1 VIARLELAARV
12 RTALGRSP
20 VTVLV
25 GPRQCGKTTLA
36 AMVGAGRPAVTRF
49 DLERPADLAALAHP
63 AEALGP
69 HRGLVIVDEVQ
80 RRPDLFPVL
89 RVLADRR
96 PRPARFLLL
105 GSASPDLL
113 RQGSESLA
121 GRVEIIE
128 MQGFDLS
135 EVGAGAAQRLWI
147 RGGFPPSFLARSG
160 EASLTWRENFIQTF
174 LERDLPQFGL
184 SLPPLT
190 LRRFWT
196 MVAHYHGRTWNASE
210 IGRSLGVSDVTT
222 RRYLDILTGAYMIRQ
237 LPPWFE
243 NVSKRQV
250 RAPRVYVRDSGLLH
264 ALLGVDSHRT
274 MLGHPK
280 LGASWEGFALEEV
293 LRILRPREAYFWG
306 IHGQAELDLLVLQR
320 GRRLGFE
327 FKFADAPDL
336 TRSMQTALR
345 DLRLD
350 ALTVV
355 YPGDREYTLAPGISV
370 TPLARIRSG
379 RAAPGDYVEERR
391 ELFRDLTLDDALA
404 RARKKSRRR
413 TTVAGTSRNQPR

>member
-1 VIARLELAARV
+1 VIARPVLVARV

-36 AMVGAGRPAVTRF
+36 GVVGAGRSAVTRF
-49 DLERPADLAALAHP
+49 DLERPADLLALDHP

-96 PRPARFLLL
+96 PLPARFLLL

-128 MQGFDLS
+128 MKGLDLS
-135 EVGAGAAQRLWI
+135 EVGAGAVQRLWI
-147 RGGFPPSFLARSG
+147 RGGFPPSFLARTQ
-160 EASLTWRENFIQTF
+160 EASLTWRGNFIQTF
-174 LERDLPQFGL
+174 LERDLPQLGL

-196 MVAHYHGRTWNASE
+196 MVAHYHGQTWNASE

-250 RAPRVYVRDSGLLH
+250 RAPKVYVPDSGLLH
-264 ALLGVDSHRT
+264 ALLGIDSYRT
-274 MLGHPK
+274 VLGHPK

-293 LRILRPREAYFWG
+293 LRVIQPREAYFWA
-306 IHGQAELDLLVLQR
+306 IHGQAELDLLVLHR

-327 FKFADAPDL
+327 FKFADAPGL
-336 TRSMQTALR
+336 TRSMEIALR

-355 YPGDREYTLAPGISV
+355 YPGDREYVLGPKISV
-370 TPLARIRSG
+370 APLARIGGGQRPS
-379 RAAPGDYVEERR
+379 
-391 ELFRDLTLDDALA
+391 A
-404 RARKKSRRR
+404 RTSSRKRR
-413 TTVAGTSRNQPR
+413 TLPS

>member
-1 VIARLELAARV
+1 MAYDVGMIARSALVARV

-36 AMVGAGRPAVTRF
+36 GTVGTGRRGVTRF
-49 DLERPADLAALAHP
+49 DLEDPADLLALEHP
-63 AEALGP
+63 VEALGR

-96 PRPARFLLL
+96 PLPARFLLL

-128 MQGFDLS
+128 MGGFDLS

-147 RGGFPPSFLARSG
+147 RGGFPSSFLARTQ
-160 EASLTWRENFIQTF
+160 EASTTWRENFIRTF
-174 LERDLPQFGL
+174 LERDLAQLGL
-184 SLPPLT
+184 DLPPLT

-196 MVAHYHGRTWNASE
+196 MVAHYHGQTWNASE

-222 RRYLDILTGAYMIRQ
+222 RRYLDVLTGAFMIRQ

-243 NVSKRQV
+243 NVAKRQV
-250 RAPRVYVRDSGLLH
+250 RTPKVYVRDSGLLH
-264 ALLGVDSHRT
+264 ALLGIDSYRSV
-274 MLGHPK
+274 LGHPK
-280 LGASWEGFALEEV
+280 VGASWEGFAIEQL
-293 LRILRPREAYFWG
+293 LRALQPREAYFWS
-306 IHGQAELDLLVLQR
+306 IHGQAELDLFVLHR

-327 FKFADAPDL
+327 FKFADAPKV
-336 TRSMQTALR
+336 TRSMEIALR

-355 YPGDREYTLAPGISV
+355 YPGEKEYVLGPKISV
-370 TPLARIRSG
+370 TPLASVTAVQKPAG
-379 RAAPGDYVEERR
+379 RLPSTKRR
-391 ELFRDLTLDDALA
+391 ASA
-404 RARKKSRRR
+404 S
-413 TTVAGTSRNQPR
+413 

>member
-1 VIARLELAARV
+1 MIARPALVTRV

-36 AMVGAGRPAVTRF
+36 GVVGAGRSAVTRF
-49 DLERPADLAALAHP
+49 DLEHPADLLALEHP
-63 AEALGP
+63 AEALGR

-96 PRPARFLLL
+96 PLPARFLLL
-105 GSASPDLL
+105 GSASPELL

-128 MQGFDLS
+128 MGGFDLS
-135 EVGAGAAQRLWI
+135 EVGAAAAQRLWI
-147 RGGFPPSFLARSG
+147 RGGFPPSFLARTQ
-160 EASLTWRENFIQTF
+160 EASGTWRENFIRTF
-174 LERDLPQFGL
+174 LERDLPQLGL

-196 MVAHYHGRTWNASE
+196 MVAHYHGQTWNASE

-222 RRYLDILTGAYMIRQ
+222 RRYLDVLTGAYMIRQ

-243 NVSKRQV
+243 NVAKRQV
-250 RAPRVYVRDSGLLH
+250 RTPKVYVRDSGLLH
-264 ALLGVDSHRT
+264 ALLGIDSYRT
-274 MLGHPK
+274 VLGHPK
-280 LGASWEGFALEEV
+280 VGASWEGFALEEV
-293 LRILRPREAYFWG
+293 LRVIQPREAYFWSV
-306 IHGQAELDLLVLQR
+306 HGQAELDLLVLHR

-327 FKFADAPDL
+327 FKFADAPRL
-336 TRSMQTALR
+336 TRSMEIALR

-350 ALTVV
+350 ALTVI
-355 YPGDREYTLAPGISV
+355 YPGDRDYVLGPKISV
-370 TPLARIRSG
+370 APLTHLGGAQK
-379 RAAPGDYVEERR
+379 PG
-391 ELFRDLTLDDALA
+391 
-404 RARKKSRRR
+404 
-413 TTVAGTSRNQPR
+413 AGTSSRKRRTSPR